1 MSKNNFSIQDWKS
14 NHFYDLI
21 KEDVEIEEGFL
32 GKIKDK
38 VSAGIDKLVLGL
50 DKDEAEA
57 VKKLKAL
64 MAKYK
69 SDDKKY
75 QEYSQMLSAF
85 VHHDTHPAQN
95 TRKQIIAKMKDMKGL
110 EGSIDEVGSMKTKST
125 ANPHAGKWRIVSADT
140 NRPLT
145 DKFYDSEKE
154 AKAASEKL
162 GQVKS
167 SGIKIIQ
174 LPDTMKVYTKESS
187 HIPSSTAT
195 TSVQVTNMGHGG
207 TPTIKGLREDALQS
221 LLQMFPRIDQGE
233 MDNDFFIGLFDAL
246 AAYFA
251 ENAEELSNMDAM
263 GIARHCQE
271 ASRAIKGRSGN

>member
-1 MSKNNFSIQDWKS
+1 MSKNDFSIQDWKS
-14 NHFYDLI
+14 NYFYNL
-21 KEDVEIEEGFL
+21 IEE
-32 GKIKDK
+32 
-38 VSAGIDKLVLGL
+38 
-50 DKDEAEA
+50 
-57 VKKLKAL
+57 
-64 MAKYK
+64 
-69 SDDKKY
+69 
-75 QEYSQMLSAF
+75 
-85 VHHDTHPAQN
+85 
-95 TRKQIIAKMKDMKGL
+95 
-110 EGSIDEVGSMKTKST
+110 SIDEVGSMKTKST

-140 NRPLT
+140 KRPLT

-187 HIPSSTAT
+187 HIPSSTT
-195 TSVQVTNMGHGG
+195 TSVQDTNMGHGG
-207 TPTIKGLREDALQS
+207 NPTIKGLREDALQS
-221 LLQMFPRIDQGE
+221 LLQMFPGVDKGE
-233 MDNDFFIGLFDAL
+233 MDNDFFIDLFDAL